1 MKLIMSLL
9 TITFQFKFTVCLPFS
24 QFSPIYCNYIFEV
37 SYMWRLVQYFIL
49 ESTEFEYITVY
60 ITSID
65 TPSTRNP
72 TFILLFTTID
82 LHLQLLNI
90 LTVVWHW
97 SARKL
102 FQSGGQ
108 ADNSQWF
115 QFNSLP
121 PLNFYYY
128 ILYKIVLPL
137 GSIIFS

>member
-37 SYMWRLVQYFIL
+37 SYMSWLVQYFIL
-49 ESTEFEYITVY
+49 LESTKFEHIAVY

-90 LTVVWHW
+90 LTVV
-97 SARKL
+97 
-102 FQSGGQ
+102 
-108 ADNSQWF
+108 
-115 QFNSLP
+115 
-121 PLNFYYY
+121 
-128 ILYKIVLPL
+128 
-137 GSIIFS
+137 